1 MLRHRVQEY
10 HADDLERRY
19 RTLDVEEDFLRELRI
34 PAPMDTSAYAP
45 EIAASLMGE
54 GSRMKASR
62 HATAA
67 S

>member
-19 RTLDVEEDFLRELRI
+19 RTLNVEEDFLRELRI

-54 GSRMKASR
+54 ALG
-62 HATAA
+62 
-67 S
+67 